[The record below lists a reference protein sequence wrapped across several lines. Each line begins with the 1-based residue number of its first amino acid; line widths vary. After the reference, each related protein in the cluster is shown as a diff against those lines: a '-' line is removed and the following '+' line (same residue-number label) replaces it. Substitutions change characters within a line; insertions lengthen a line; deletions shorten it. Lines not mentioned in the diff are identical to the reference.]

1 MKGPW
6 KRNEIEGFYH
16 DSSLFFDDDGRAYIV
31 YGGTQIRITEL
42 TDDLTSPRPGGLD
55 RIIADSGTSDYLGFE
70 GSHFYKINGR
80 YYLFVIHSRKDRWKR
95 VESCYTS
102 TTLVG
107 EFTGGVV
114 FEDDLGFLDQ
124 GVAQGGV
131 VDTPDGRWFC
141 YLFQDRGAAGRMPV
155 LIPMTW
161 EDGMP
166 VIGENGKVPAMV
178 TNRCERPGWVCAPLY
193 GSDDFRGE
201 MKPFWEWNHI
211 PDRSL
216 LSYGSGRYTIRFG
229 KTCESLTQ
237 AANTL
242 TQRTL
247 YPGCFAAVTLD
258 GSQLRDVDIAGLC
271 ALQDRWAFAGLA
283 CEAGELFVTLRARNE
298 NGPADGV
305 EVERISVPG
314 DRVRLGVWFD
324 FECMK
329 DKATFYLQQ
338 NGAWRELGQGYR
350 HQMTYL
356 LTHFTGYRIALF
368 GFAREGAGGSAAF
381 EDFVYETEK
390 PACYI

>member
-155 LIPMTW
+155 LI
-161 EDGMP
+161 
-166 VIGENGKVPAMV
+166 
-178 TNRCERPGWVCAPLY
+178 R
-193 GSDDFRGE
+193 
-201 MKPFWEWNHI
+201 
-211 PDRSL
+211 
-216 LSYGSGRYTIRFG
+216 
-229 KTCESLTQ
+229 
-237 AANTL
+237 
-242 TQRTL
+242 
-247 YPGCFAAVTLD
+247 
-258 GSQLRDVDIAGLC
+258 
-271 ALQDRWAFAGLA
+271 
-283 CEAGELFVTLRARNE
+283 
-298 NGPADGV
+298 
-305 EVERISVPG
+305 
-314 DRVRLGVWFD
+314 
-324 FECMK
+324 
-329 DKATFYLQQ
+329 
-338 NGAWRELGQGYR
+338 
-350 HQMTYL
+350 
-356 LTHFTGYRIALF
+356 
-368 GFAREGAGGSAAF
+368 
-381 EDFVYETEK
+381 
-390 PACYI
+390 

>member
-1 MKGPW
+1 MPYRPFASGTNPIIPMDFPDPDILRVGDAYYMVSTTMYFMPGCVILRSHDLIHWEFYTHVYDMLENTPAQRLEGNANAYGKGMWAASLRRRGDTCYISFVAYDTHKTYLYSASDMKGPW

-31 YGGTQIRITEL
+31 YGSTQIRITEL
-42 TDDLTSPRPGGLD
+42 NDDLTSPRPGGLD

-216 LSYGSGRYTIRFG
+216 LS
-229 KTCESLTQ
+229 
-237 AANTL
+237 
-242 TQRTL
+242 
-247 YPGCFAAVTLD
+247 
-258 GSQLRDVDIAGLC
+258 
-271 ALQDRWAFAGLA
+271 
-283 CEAGELFVTLRARNE
+283 
-298 NGPADGV
+298 
-305 EVERISVPG
+305 
-314 DRVRLGVWFD
+314 
-324 FECMK
+324 
-329 DKATFYLQQ
+329 
-338 NGAWRELGQGYR
+338 
-350 HQMTYL
+350 
-356 LTHFTGYRIALF
+356 
-368 GFAREGAGGSAAF
+368 
-381 EDFVYETEK
+381 
-390 PACYI
+390 